1 MNKIA
6 TLTHQEEIKLLR
18 QAKKGR
24 TEYDVLGVYH
34 DASEEKIQKAFSNK
48 IKVILNKYKNKD
60 EIKSIKKDCKKQN
73 STVLL
78 NILINSLDKDKS
90 KEGKKNKAEFEE
102 IKKAYEILSDKQKK
116 AIYDEKNKEL
126 FSARNRATRLLIH
139 YNQSFVKY

>member
-90 KEGKKNKAEFEE
+90 KEGKKNKTEFEE